1 MTDPRGISAFIV
13 EKGTPGLSFGA
24 NEEKMGWNAQ
34 PTAQVIFEGVR
45 VPADAMLGG
54 ADGEGTGFAIA
65 MNGLN
70 GGRINIAACSLGG
83 AQAAYDKA
91 VGYLRRPAGVRRR
104 AARRADHP
112 VHARRHGHRA
122 GDVANP
128 VVAGGICARRQPP
141 RQGGAVRDGEA
152 VRHRRLLRRRRSGA
166 AAARRLRLSARVRAG
181 EDRPRSAG
189 APNPRG
195 NQRNHARGHRS
206 APRPARESAQPLE
219 PASEREGQ

>member
-70 GGRINIAACSLGG
+70 GGRLNIAACSLGG

-91 VGYLRRPAGVRRR
+91 ASYLADRQAFGGALLDEPTIRFTLADMATALETSRTLLWR
-104 AARRADHP
+104 AATALDNNHP
-112 VHARRHGHRA
+112 DKVELCAMAKRYVTDA
-122 GDVANP
+122 CFDVADRGP
-128 VVAGGICARRQPP
+128 
-141 RQGGAVRDGEA
+141 
-152 VRHRRLLRRRRSGA
+152 
-166 AAARRLRLSARVRAG
+166 AAARRLRLSERVRSG

-206 APRPARESAQPLE
+206 GRSRPRPRV
-219 PASEREGQ
+219 RH